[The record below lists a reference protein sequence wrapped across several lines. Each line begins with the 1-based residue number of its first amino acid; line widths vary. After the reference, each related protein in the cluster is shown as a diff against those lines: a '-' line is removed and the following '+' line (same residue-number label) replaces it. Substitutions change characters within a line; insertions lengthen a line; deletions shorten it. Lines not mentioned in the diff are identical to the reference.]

1 MNRYLLIVIG
11 FSAMI
16 LAGCQSRPSSSA
28 PPEAVIDKTTAD
40 AALSLGT
47 ALNHY
52 AADHDGKYLEG
63 KSSTEIFQK
72 LIDGNYITDP
82 AVLYVDLPGK
92 VKAATKTLQPEN
104 VCWDVT
110 SNVDRNSSDM
120 LPVVFLTGYQIN
132 YSAGAKSMALPEPP
146 APGRTGGAAGCPRLA
161 RPLPWLIR
169 VISRLCSRSILT
181 VLSPISFPPILI
193 PAIAF
198 TINSP
203 PTAYFHPDNYPWGRD
218 GA

>member
-132 YSAGAKSMALPEPP
+132 YSAGAKSMALPEPSRSWSDWWSGRMP
-146 APGRTGGAAGCPRLA
+146 APRTAIAVAYKGNFKALLKVDSDGSVSNFIPANFDPRH
-161 RPLPWLIR
+161 R
-169 VISRLCSRSILT
+169 VYHQLT
-181 VLSPISFPPILI
+181 PDGLLSP
-193 PAIAF
+193 
-198 TINSP
+198 
-203 PTAYFHPDNYPWGRD
+203 
-218 GA
+218 